1 MLLRK
6 VLAKFQNTATEGKSL
21 FAAISRRGN
30 SLGMIWPGLGI
41 SLFIV
46 SNSLLRYISL
56 GQIVSNLSIHY
67 VSNPWRSLR
76 FQKLATI
83 KAKLT
88 LNFGQRSRIGE
99 KEHSI
104 ESIKIVF
111 MESRETR

>member
-1 MLLRK
+1 MSVFFNVDVGNDVLLRK

-46 SNSLLRYISL
+46 SNSFLSKF

-67 VSNPWRSLR
+67 VS
-76 FQKLATI
+76 I
-83 KAKLT
+83 H
-88 LNFGQRSRIGE
+88 GD
-99 KEHSI
+99 H
-104 ESIKIVF
+104 
-111 MESRETR
+111 